1 MNEESLKAKII
12 ELLDNKEEAEL
23 LLVYELLT
31 RL

>member
-31 RL
+31 KL

>member
-23 LLVYELLT
+23 LLVYEILT